1 MQQREINRLVDRSLY
16 TAVTC
21 LFICYSW
28 EIVTKRRKW
37 SFTDF
42 LKVYDMIPLI
52 EYLESGHYAE
62 HLRDTKGI
70 KRFFNDTSDIHCQC

>member
-1 MQQREINRLVDRSLY
+1 
-16 TAVTC
+16 
-21 LFICYSW
+21 
-28 EIVTKRRKW
+28 
-37 SFTDF
+37 
-42 LKVYDMIPLI
+42 MIPLI